1 MSFKNYF
8 ILSGLVIL
16 LLHYGC
22 NKHSL
27 LESGAA
33 PAGGSSSAAKS
44 GKIIVYTGIASYCG
58 GISVTINNEF
68 KGQVT
73 ADSYSDPTCNSSST
87 NGQMV
92 VTTVEEGYHT
102 VQIRGSR
109 SGCNKT
115 YSKVH
120 VLKGQCTLLEVEF

>member
-1 MSFKNYF
+1 MQFKYLF
-8 ILSGLVIL
+8 LSGLVL
-16 LLHYGC
+16 LLFHFGC
-22 NKHSL
+22 NKRSL
-27 LESGAA
+27 LESGAEQ
-33 PAGGSSSAAKS
+33 GSSSSAAKN

-73 ADSYSDPTCNSSST
+73 ADSYTDPACNSSST
-87 NGQMV
+87 NGQAV

-120 VLKGQCTLLEVEF
+120 VLRGQCTMLKVEF